1 MVTRFF
7 LTPEGMQTA
16 LPWTFLLS
24 ERRSRLPGPGEA
36 KQRIRGAETQRAEA
50 RGLLRS
56 HQLCYLSCPPALSRC
71 FADGGRDV
79 RPQWRGGTWLFIARW
94 HCAISQGGTPQIHP
108 QRISPLLF
116 QSPFLEPI
124 RGTSHTWL
132 DLLTPVSPVRALGLL

>member
-1 MVTRFF
+1 MWSPGFSSHPKECKLHCPGHFCPQRGGHSCQARGRQNRGSEGQKHRE
-7 LTPEGMQTA
+7 LRPEGS
-16 LPWTFLLS
+16 L
-24 ERRSRLPGPGEA
+24 EA
-36 KQRIRGAETQRAEA
+36 INSATSLA
-50 RGLLRS
+50 
-56 HQLCYLSCPPALSRC
+56 PALSRC
-71 FADGGRDV
+71 FVDGGRDV

-132 DLLTPVSPVRALGLL
+132 DLLTPMSPVRALGLL